1 MNRTKIVCVLA
12 SVSAAAALFAGCGG
26 GPSDGEFVQACM
38 NPSGLQMVKMTEE
51 MCQCA
56 ATYARKNF
64 DSKLHR
70 VLVLNM
76 QGKKQ
81 ESEALVEGMSF
92 DDRAKFAAQQFEMV
106 GQCLGPG

>member
-1 MNRTKIVCVLA
+1 MSSTKIACMLA
-12 SVSAAAALFAGCGG
+12 VASTTALLAGCAG

-38 NPSGLQMVKMTEE
+38 NQKGLQMVKMTES

-56 ATYARKNF
+56 SKFAHEHF
-64 DSKLHR
+64 DPKLQR
-70 VLVLNM
+70 VLVLDM

-81 ESEALVEGMSF
+81 EEEALVDGMSL
-92 DDRAKFAAQQFEMV
+92 DDRAKFAGQQFEMV